1 MMTLLILCFDE
12 QHNQIEREWL
22 KVLKVVETFFF
33 CLSENM
39 HLWMLWII
47 IQKNELQVK
56 HMMLYDDDYASSAG
70 LGSAWYFVSS
80 SMRRGAM
87 VE

>member
-1 MMTLLILCFDE
+1 MMTLLCFDE

-33 CLSENM
+33 FCLSENM

-47 IQKNELQVK
+47 IQKSELQVK
-56 HMMLYDDDYASSAG
+56 HMLYDDDYASSAG
-70 LGSAWYFVSS
+70 FGSAWYFVSS